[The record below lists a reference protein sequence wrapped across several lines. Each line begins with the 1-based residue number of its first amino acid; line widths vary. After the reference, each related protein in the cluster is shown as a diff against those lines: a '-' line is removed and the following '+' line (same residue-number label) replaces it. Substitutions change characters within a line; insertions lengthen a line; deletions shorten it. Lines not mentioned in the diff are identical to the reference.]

1 MNRVPAM
8 DACAALVR
16 ELELEHLHLR
26 QMLALAAEE
35 QRDLVAGD
43 LARLD
48 AIAAE
53 RLAQLHAFELY
64 EARRRAYLAELGFA
78 PDAGGLAACARS
90 ARSRGLALTTAGAR
104 VAEALAELR
113 ELNEE
118 NGALLRAR
126 LAELGGPARAGLGP

>member
-8 DACAALVR
+8 DACAALAR

-35 QRDLVAGD
+35 HRDLVAGD

-53 RLAQLHAFELY
+53 RLAQLYAFELY
-64 EARRRAYLAELGFA
+64 EARRRAYLADMGFA
-78 PDAGGLAACARS
+78 ADAGGLAACARS
-90 ARSRGLALTTAGAR
+90 GRSHGLALTTAGAR

-118 NGALLRAR
+118 NGVLLRAR
-126 LAELGGPARAGLGP
+126 LAELGGPARAGLEP